1 MSLLYLDSCIII
13 YLIEGEPFF
22 HQGARK
28 ALAEMR
34 FKGAQLAISRLSRLE
49 CRVMPKRK
57 GNLGLLDQYE
67 HFFAMRSL
75 AWLDFSPEVFDLA
88 TDLRA
93 FQNLKTPDALHL
105 AAAIH
110 HGCTEFWTHDL
121 RLKTAAANRLQIVN
135 PFNFAK
141 E

>member
-1 MSLLYLDSCIII
+1 MKLSYLDSCIII
-13 YLIEGEPFF
+13 YLLEGESAF
-22 HQGARK
+22 HQRAK
-28 ALAEMR
+28 MALAEMR
-34 FKGAQLAISRLSRLE
+34 FKGFRIAVSRLSHLE
-49 CRVMPKRK
+49 CRVIPKRQ
-57 GNLGLLDQYE
+57 GNLALLDQYE
-67 HFFAMRSL
+67 HFFAMPSL
-75 AWLDFSPEVFDLA
+75 VWLDLSRDVFDIA

-110 HGCTEFWTHDL
+110 YGCNEFWTNDL

-135 PFNFAK
+135 PLDSVK

>member
-34 FKGAQLAISRLSRLE
+34 FKGARLAVTRLSKLE

-67 HFFAMRSL
+67 RFFAMPSL

-105 AAAIH
+105 AAAIY
-110 HGCTEFWTHDL
+110 HGCAEFWTHDL
-121 RLKTAAANRLQIVN
+121 RLKTAALNHLKIVN
-135 PFNFAK
+135 PFNSTK

>member
-1 MSLLYLDSCIII
+1 MNLLYLYSCIII

-22 HQGARK
+22 HQSTRK
-28 ALAEMR
+28 TLAEMR
-34 FKGAQLAISRLSRLE
+34 LNGAQLAVTRLSLLE

-93 FQNLKTPDALHL
+93 FQNLT
-105 AAAIH
+105 
-110 HGCTEFWTHDL
+110 
-121 RLKTAAANRLQIVN
+121 
-135 PFNFAK
+135 
-141 E
+141 